1 MKDTETKGKRHL
13 TRWKASSFFKQHHQY
28 EKKYFEV
35 FDKKT
40 GTSVGHLVDLTIEGL
55 RIISRTEMRP
65 RTRYQFRIDLPKE
78 VRGVNRIF
86 ADAECVWSH
95 KDIDPQFYIA
105 GFKILSITPPFTEIV
120 ETLIQ

>member
-1 MKDTETKGKRHL
+1 MKDTETESKRRL
-13 TRWKASSFFKQHHQY
+13 ARWKASSFFKQHQQI
-28 EKKYFEV
+28 EKKFFEV

-40 GTSVGHLVDLTIEGL
+40 NTTIGHLVDLTVEGL

-78 VRGVNRIF
+78 VQGVSRIF
-86 ADAECVWSH
+86 ADAECIWCH
-95 KDIDPQFYIA
+95 KDVDPEFFMA
-105 GFKILSITPPFTEIV
+105 GFKIIDITPPFTEIV